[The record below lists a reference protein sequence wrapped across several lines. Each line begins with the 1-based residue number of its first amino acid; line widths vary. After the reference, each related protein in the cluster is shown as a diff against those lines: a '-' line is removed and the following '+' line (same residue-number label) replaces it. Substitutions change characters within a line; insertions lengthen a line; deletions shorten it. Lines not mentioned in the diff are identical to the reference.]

1 MRSIYRNEDFIVVI
15 KEVNIDSEK
24 ELPELINKELN
35 LKVYPVHR
43 LDKNVGGLMVYAL
56 NKNSARELS
65 LIIEKRMM
73 QKNYLALVSGIMD
86 DKGTMDD
93 LLFKDSSKN
102 KVFIVKRERKG
113 VKRAILEYET
123 LKTYD
128 NTSLV
133 KVYLH
138 TGRSHQIRV
147 QFASRKH
154 PLIGDHKYGAKD
166 SNKNPM
172 LYSHEIIFDM
182 YNKHY
187 HFEDLPSWAN
197 NSL

>member
-1 MRSIYRNEDFIVVI
+1 MRIIYQNEDFIVVV
-15 KEVNIDSEK
+15 KEINIDSEK
-24 ELPELINKELN
+24 ELPELINQELN
-35 LKVYPVHR
+35 LKVFTVHR

-56 NKNSARELS
+56 NRDSARELS

-73 QKNYLALVSGIMD
+73 QKNYLALVNGVMD
-86 DKGTMDD
+86 DKGMMDD

-102 KVFIVKRERKG
+102 KVFVVKRERKG

-123 LKTYD
+123 IKTFD
-128 NTSLV
+128 DTSLV
-133 KVYLH
+133 KIYLK

-154 PLIGDHKYGAKD
+154 PLLGDHKYGAKD
-166 SNKNPM
+166 SHKNPM
-172 LYSHEIIFDM
+172 LYSSEIIFDL

-187 HFEDLPSWAN
+187 HFKDIPSWAE
-197 NSL
+197 